1 MDARKA
7 FPSVFKAGL
16 LYKLHQIGIRG
27 RYWRMIK
34 SMYQHIT
41 TRILTGKAD
50 SDLDPEEIEALYYD
64 VNTGVREG
72 STLSPLLYIL
82 FIDGLLDELRKR
94 LGVHLTTDL
103 NPHTHLNQLPR
114 CCGARGPLSW

>member
-1 MDARKA
+1 M
-7 FPSVFKAGL
+7 V
-16 LYKLHQIGIRG
+16 
-27 RYWRMIK
+27 K

-50 SDLDPEEIEALYYD
+50 SELDPEEIEALYYD

-94 LGVHLTTDL
+94 KLGVLIR
-103 NPHTHLNQLPR
+103 NN
-114 CCGARGPLSW
+114 